1 MQGSAIQPLQKP
13 NECGE
18 LFQRR
23 HREKHSGMAGIFVS
37 GLASGLARL
46 YRHFPPARRRQLVP
60 VVALML
66 FSALTELMTIGAI
79 LPFLALVANPN
90 PALTN
95 RVAAFPFAAF
105 GWRNRDE
112 MLLPATLLF
121 ASATLFAGAM
131 RLALVRVSHKFM
143 SRLGH
148 DLSVEVYRGTLYQP
162 YSYHVAHNTSEII
175 AGIAKVQNVVFSVL
189 SPLLQ
194 ILTAVVIGLFIFTAL
209 VVVDARTA
217 FAAAFGFGAM
227 YLAVTYATRRRLRA
241 NSKVAAVAY
250 SQRVQTVQEGLGGI
264 RDVLID
270 RAQPVYVDKFKA
282 VDWALQEAQAAN
294 LFMGSAPRF
303 VIEAFGMALIAAMT
317 MILSG
322 GSGGIA
328 AALPILGA
336 LALSAQRLLPLFQV
350 IYSSWA
356 QIAGNRQM
364 MFDVLAILDQ
374 STHARNSVQLD
385 KAKLQF
391 RRDVTFES
399 VSFRYSELG
408 PLVLRNISLTIE
420 KGARVGFIGKTGS
433 GKSTLMDLF
442 MGLLEPTEGVIRIDG
457 EILDANS
464 IPHWQTQIAHVPQ
477 SIYLA
482 DATIAENIAFGVPM
496 GQIDMDRV
504 RQAASH
510 ADIADF
516 IAGLA
521 GGYGAAVG
529 ERGVRL
535 SGGQRQRIGIARAL
549 YKRAS
554 VLVFD
559 EATSALDNETEA
571 AVIHAIQSLGCDL
584 TILIVAHRLSTIAIC
599 DKVIKLDE
607 GQVESETS
615 RHEAINTRA
624 KPTFA

>member
-1 MQGSAIQPLQKP
+1 
-13 NECGE
+13 
-18 LFQRR
+18 
-23 HREKHSGMAGIFVS
+23 
-37 GLASGLARL
+37 
-46 YRHFPPARRRQLVP
+46 
-60 VVALML
+60 
-66 FSALTELMTIGAI
+66 
-79 LPFLALVANPN
+79 
-90 PALTN
+90 
-95 RVAAFPFAAF
+95 
-105 GWRNRDE
+105 

-282 VDWALQEAQAAN
+282 VDLALLEAQAAN
-294 LFMGSAPRF
+294 LFMG
-303 VIEAFGMALIAAMT
+303 IEAFGMALIAAMT
-317 MILSG
+317 MIFSG

-399 VSFRYSELG
+399 VTFRYSELG

-457 EILDANS
+457 EILDANR

-599 DKVIKLDE
+599 DKAIKLDE
-607 GQVESETS
+607 GQVELKRVATRPS
-615 RHEAINTRA
+615 TRA